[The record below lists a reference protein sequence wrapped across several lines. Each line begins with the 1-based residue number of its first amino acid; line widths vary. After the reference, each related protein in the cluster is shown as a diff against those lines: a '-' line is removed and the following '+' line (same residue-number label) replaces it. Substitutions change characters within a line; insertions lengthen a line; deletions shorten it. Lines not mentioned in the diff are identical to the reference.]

1 MPFSLRLALI
11 CSALAASA
19 SAQLPPTAVIHAG
32 LPLVS
37 PNSPRI
43 LFQSNR
49 TRKNQLW
56 LINADGTGERQLTN
70 RDADVFGA
78 QWARNGKSIL
88 YSVMTGDTSRLYEM
102 WPDTTIRERMV
113 GSFPGRAPELSPSR
127 SQILYSVGPYT
138 NSRLVMTD
146 SLGHGARQVTGDS
159 WNVWSGVWSPDAR
172 QIAYTASNKSGI
184 SVWVMNADGSQARQ
198 ITHLTPQEG
207 RAQMP
212 AWSPDSHHLAFQA
225 NAPSPRGKSTIWV
238 VEVATGAA
246 REVLP
251 HTNAYTDE
259 TPSWFSD
266 SNKVAFQTNRS
277 GRTEVWTINTDG
289 TGLFQVTGRR

>member
-1 MPFSLRLALI
+1 MPVLLRLALI
-11 CSALAASA
+11 CSALTASA
-19 SAQLPPTAVIHAG
+19 SAQSPPAIIHAG

-37 PNSPRI
+37 PSSPRI

-49 TRKNQLW
+49 TGKNQLW

-70 RDADVFGA
+70 RNADVSHA

-88 YSVMTGDTSRLYEM
+88 YSVMTGDSSRLYEM
-102 WPDTTIRERMV
+102 WPDTTLPERLV

-127 SQILYSVGPYT
+127 SQILYASGPYSS
-138 NSRLVMTD
+138 SRLVMTD
-146 SLGHGARQVTGDS
+146 SLGGGARQVTGDA

-198 ITHLTPQEG
+198 LTHLTPQEG

-225 NAPSPRGKSTIWV
+225 NASSPRGKSTIWV

-251 HTNAYTDE
+251 HTSAYTDE

-266 SNKVAFQTNRS
+266 SNKVAFQSNRS

-289 TGLFQVTGRR
+289 TDLFQVTGRR

>member
-1 MPFSLRLALI
+1 
-11 CSALAASA
+11 
-19 SAQLPPTAVIHAG
+19 
-32 LPLVS
+32 VS
-37 PNSPRI
+37 H
-43 LFQSNR
+43 
-49 TRKNQLW
+49 
-56 LINADGTGERQLTN
+56 
-70 RDADVFGA
+70 A

-102 WPDTTIRERMV
+102 WPDTTLHERMV

-127 SQILYSVGPYT
+127 SQILYASGPYS
-138 NSRLVMTD
+138 NSHLVMTD
-146 SLGHGARQVTGDS
+146 SLGRGARQVTGDA

-198 ITHLTPQEG
+198 ITHLTPEEG

-266 SNKVAFQTNRS
+266 SNKVAFQSNRS

-289 TGLFQVTGRR
+289 TGIYQVTGRK